1 MAVFIFCTNTK
12 NSPIF
17 LHQEMNFQSI
27 ETSSRTQHKMQTTG
41 KVLQV
46 LQRNACC
53 ENVRKTSSQ
62 IYPEACVDPE
72 TFRSASLEVIK
83 KVKTQKISLIF

>member
-1 MAVFIFCTNTK
+1 
-12 NSPIF
+12 
-17 LHQEMNFQSI
+17 
-27 ETSSRTQHKMQTTG
+27 MQTTG

-83 KVKTQKISLIF
+83 KSQNPKNQSHFLNVFDCFLDTYESVMVILSNVVLIIDYCL